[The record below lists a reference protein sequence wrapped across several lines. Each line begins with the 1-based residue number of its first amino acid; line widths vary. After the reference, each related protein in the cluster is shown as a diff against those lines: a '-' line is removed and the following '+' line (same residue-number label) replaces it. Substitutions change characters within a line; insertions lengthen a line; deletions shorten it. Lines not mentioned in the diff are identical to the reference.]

1 MKCSLKRQ
9 LLPNTRLPFKVCK
22 LAKVSL
28 EKLVYKDCRALGA
41 IPVTLITPRQVRV
54 KMSFLFLVILRC
66 KQTSHVVGSGIVHIT

>member
-41 IPVTLITPRQVRV
+41 IPVTLITPLSIRV
-54 KMSFLFLVILRC
+54 ASAFIYDVYS
-66 KQTSHVVGSGIVHIT
+66 QYEP

>member
-41 IPVTLITPRQVRV
+41 IPVTLITPTAD
-54 KMSFLFLVILRC
+54 KYY
-66 KQTSHVVGSGIVHIT
+66 SGFICLQCLQSSE